1 MSTPGTRPVSGWAV
15 GFSAFAG
22 AIMILIGIFQ
32 FFEGL
37 AAVANDNFFVVG
49 DNYTYNLDTTGWGWI
64 HMILGVII
72 FAAGLGIFSGATWA
86 RVVGITLAIISAIAN
101 FFYIAYYPGWAL
113 LLIAL
118 NVIVIWALASI
129 RPETD
134 TDMV

>member
-1 MSTPGTRPVSGWAV
+1 MSTPPGARPVSGWAV

-22 AIMILIGIFQ
+22 AIMIMIGIFQ

-37 AAVANDNFFVVG
+37 AAVANDSFFVVG
-49 DNYTYNLDTTGWGWI
+49 NNYTYNLDTTAWGWI
-64 HMILGVII
+64 HMIIGVIV

-86 RVVGITLAIISAIAN
+86 RAVGIAVAVISAIAN
-101 FFYIAYYPGWAL
+101 FFYIPYYPVWAV

-118 NVIVIWALASI
+118 CVIVIWALASL

-134 TDMV
+134 MV

>member
-1 MSTPGTRPVSGWAV
+1 MSTPPGARPVSGWAV

-22 AIMILIGIFQ
+22 AIMIMIGIFQ

-37 AAVANDNFFVVG
+37 AAVANDSFFVVG
-49 DNYTYNLDTTGWGWI
+49 NNYTYNLDTTAWGWI
-64 HMILGVII
+64 HMIIGVIV

-86 RVVGITLAIISAIAN
+86 RAVGITVAVISAIAN
-101 FFYIAYYPGWAL
+101 FFYIPYYPVWAV

-118 NVIVIWALASI
+118 CVIVIWALASL

-134 TDMV
+134 MA

>member
-1 MSTPGTRPVSGWAV
+1 MSTPPGARPVSGWAV

-22 AIMILIGIFQ
+22 AIMIMIGIFQ

-37 AAVANDNFFVVG
+37 AAVANDSFFVVG
-49 DNYTYNLDTTGWGWI
+49 NNYTYNLDTTAWGWI
-64 HMILGVII
+64 HMIIGVIV

-86 RVVGITLAIISAIAN
+86 RAVGIAVAVISAIAN
-101 FFYIAYYPGWAL
+101 FFYIPYYPVWAV

-118 NVIVIWALASI
+118 CVIVIWALASL

-134 TDMV
+134 MA